1 MARIAQVVEHSLGK
15 GEVPSS
21 TLGVSTTTIEFGGKG
36 TISLPPDKATSYR

>member
-21 TLGVSTTTIEFGGKG
+21 TLGVSTILLELVVKPTNILLVEIGF
-36 TISLPPDKATSYR
+36 

>member
-21 TLGVSTTTIEFGGKG
+21 TLGVST
-36 TISLPPDKATSYR
+36 ISMKLVVKLENILLVEIGF